1 MVRALDFGNQSLGVR
16 IHPGVTFLNMMQASL
31 QLAVSSLLGCILLV
45 VAYVLCESASRPF
58 LVEHW

>member
-1 MVRALDFGNQSLGVR
+1 MVRALDFGNQGLGSNPPVGE
-16 IHPGVTFLNMMQASL
+16 ISHPGVTVW
-31 QLAVSSLLGCILLV
+31 QLAVSSLLDCTLLV